1 MHKIIKK
8 IEKIFNGMNEKNQ
21 SVFLLSVII
30 ICVILVCIGV
40 AIEVYISNKNENS
53 IEAKV
58 GIGNTKSF
66 KEYESIKNNF
76 NELFTNELKCDQ
88 DISINKTNPDKDIV
102 YSGYDLFSKNEDYYS
117 VIAKIPIVNID
128 NPKIAEINQKIRVD
142 FYDKADSIMKQKD
155 KYIDYNVSYCA
166 FLNQNILSIAI
177 KASYKEVDKN
187 EKIMLKTYNYDID
200 KLESVSLDTIM
211 ALKKI
216 TKSKVQNTIDSSIKV
231 AYNYAKEYTENYY
244 KRKLNSKIYKVKNTE
259 NYFYTNEGNLYIVY
273 SYGNTDDS
281 NEVDV
286 ILFD

>member
-8 IEKIFNGMNEKNQ
+8 IENIFNNMNEKNQ
-21 SVFLLSVII
+21 SVFLLSII
-30 ICVILVCIGV
+30 LICVILGGIGI
-40 AIEVYISNKNENS
+40 AIEIYISNRNENS

-88 DISINKTNPDKDIV
+88 DISINKTNPNKDIV
-102 YSGYDLFSKNEDYYS
+102 YSGYDIFSKNEDYYS
-117 VIAKIPIVNID
+117 VIAKIPIINID
-128 NPKIAEINQKIRVD
+128 NPKITELNQKIRVD

-166 FLNQNILSIAI
+166 FLNQNILSVVI
-177 KASYKEVDKN
+177 KALYKEIDGN
-187 EKIMLKTYNYDID
+187 EKIILKTYNYDID
-200 KLESVSLDTIM
+200 KLESVSLNSIM
-211 ALKKI
+211 SLKKI
-216 TKSKVQNTIDSSIKV
+216 KKSKVQSTIDSSIKI
-231 AYNYAKEYTENYY
+231 AYNYAKQYTENYY
-244 KRKLNSKIYKVKNTE
+244 KRNLNSKIYKVKNTE
-259 NYFYTNEGNLYIVY
+259 NYFYTNDGKLYIVY